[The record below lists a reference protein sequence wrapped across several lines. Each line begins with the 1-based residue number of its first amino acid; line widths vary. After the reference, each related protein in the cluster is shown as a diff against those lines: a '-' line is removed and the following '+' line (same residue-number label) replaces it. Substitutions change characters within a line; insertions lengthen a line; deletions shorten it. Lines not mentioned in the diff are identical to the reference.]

1 MNEYLCSLKNP
12 SEEYRGHPFWSW
24 NDKLVPEELRRQIRS
39 MKAAG
44 LGGFFMHARG
54 GLETEYMSDDWFDC
68 VCACVDEAKK
78 EHMEAWAYDEDGWPS
93 GFAGGEVTALGD
105 EYHVRYI
112 ECTKIDAAAA
122 KENPDTVLAGLSGQ
136 LCGIYAISASGHY
149 RYFEK
154 SLSEAVDFSDGDGE
168 IYAVCNCSNPYY
180 VDLLNP
186 CVVRAFID
194 STYEKY
200 ASRLGGD
207 FGGKTMPG
215 FFTDE
220 PQLANRGVP
229 WSYILPAEFEKA
241 NGYDPTPS
249 LICLFFDVLGAE
261 KFRYDF
267 WSVVSRLYTE
277 SFGKQIYDWC
287 NAHNCRFTGHAMAED
302 NLAAQMRFTGGV
314 MPLYQYM
321 HTPGVDW
328 LGRNIAS
335 PIIPKQVGSAAA
347 QCGRRH
353 VLTESFALTGWDVS
367 LRELKWIA
375 EWQFLNG
382 VNLVCAHL
390 EGYTIRGLRKRDYP
404 CTIFEQSPWW
414 DDYKI
419 FNDYISRL
427 GKLLSDGCEI
437 ADTLLLH
444 PMRSA
449 WISKGERLSALDRDF
464 ERVTRML
471 TGMHVGYHFGDETLI
486 HNLGRVERGRF
497 IIGERSYSRV
507 ILPSLET
514 LAEDTYLL
522 LSDFAAQGGR
532 IFSAGALPYRINGRY
547 DSRLKALNDVII
559 ALPDDRELAN
569 GILEAENMKLCSIY
583 GENGEDF
590 DVNVTA
596 RTFDDGHN
604 TAYFAANLDRS
615 HTHTVTMAIK
625 TDSPAIGFRLET
637 LKAYTLSSRRCGGV
651 EYISLTLAPMQSVII
666 LTGDDI
672 PDVMQREYD
681 AAPLALGK
689 SWTVDTAKSELN
701 ALTLD
706 YAQYS
711 TGTLTEKESGRGVE
725 ITFGE
730 FGEAKPVLGIM
741 DELLAARA
749 NVPLRLRYNFEVSPD
764 FDTQSE
770 MYLICEYGGR
780 GWRIEVNGHEVRH
793 DLVSWW
799 RDRSFKKINITGLCA
814 AGHNEIVITGAFA
827 QKQKVYDVLF
837 GENVLETERNKL
849 TFDTEIESVYL
860 LGDFGLRSE
869 SPFTRGERRALY
881 TDGGFTVVP
890 RTTELSHGELTE
902 QGYPFFSGKITLRQ
916 NVFIDR
922 ITGHIKLALPRPSAC
937 TVRVYVNGVKADT
950 LVWDAYETDITRL
963 VREGDNDIAL
973 ELVIGNRN
981 LLGPH
986 HNPRGESYAVT
997 TTSFGPNGNY
1007 SPDSWRDRYC
1017 FVSIGL

>member
-1 MNEYLCSLKNP
+1 MTEFLCSLKNP

-24 NDKLVPEELRRQIRS
+24 NDKLVPDELRRQIRS

-54 GLETEYMSDDWFDC
+54 GLETEYMSDDWFGC
-68 VCACVDEAKK
+68 VSACVDEAKK

-112 ECTKIDAAAA
+112 ECHKIDCQAA
-122 KENPDTVLAGLSGQ
+122 KADAQSVLASLPGT
-136 LCGIYAISASGHY
+136 LCGIYTVSASGHY

-154 SLSEAVDFSDGDGE
+154 SLAEAVDFCSDGGS
-168 IYAVCNCSNPYY
+168 IYAVCHDSNPYY

-186 CVVRAFID
+186 KVVRAFID

-200 ASRLGGD
+200 ADKLGSD

-229 WSYILPAEFEKA
+229 WSYILPEEFGKTH
-241 NGYDPTPS
+241 GYDPTPS
-249 LICLFFDVLGAE
+249 LICLFYDVLGAE

-287 NAHNCRFTGHAMAED
+287 GAHNCRFTGHAMAED
-302 NLAAQMRFTGGV
+302 NLASQMRFTGGV
-314 MPLYQYM
+314 MPLYEYM
-321 HTPGVDW
+321 HVPGVDW
-328 LGRNIAS
+328 LGRHIAS

-367 LRELKWIA
+367 LAELKWIA

-427 GKLLSDGCEI
+427 GKLLADGNEI
-437 ADTLLLH
+437 AGTLLLH

-449 WISKGERLSALDRDF
+449 WISSGEKLASLDRDF
-464 ERVTRML
+464 ERTARML
-471 TGMHVGYHFGDETLI
+471 SGMHVGYHFGDETII
-486 HNLGRVERGRF
+486 HNLGHIDGGRF
-497 IIGERSYSRV
+497 IIGEREYTRV

-514 LAEDTYLL
+514 LSEETYALL
-522 LSDFAAQGGR
+522 VEFASHGGK
-532 IFSAGALPYRINGRY
+532 IFSAGTLPYRINGRY

-559 ALPDDRELAN
+559 PLPSDPELAD
-569 GILEAENMKLCSIY
+569 GIITSENMKLCSIC
-583 GENGEDF
+583 GDGGEDA
-590 DVNVTA
+590 DINVTA
-596 RTFDDGHN
+596 RTFDDGRN
-604 TAYFAANLDRS
+604 TAYFAANLDREHS
-615 HTHTVTMAIK
+615 HRVTMAIK
-625 TDSPAIGFRLET
+625 TDYPVTGYRLET
-637 LKAYTLSSRRCGGV
+637 LKAYTPDSRREDGV
-651 EYISLTLAPMQSVII
+651 EYISLELAPMQSVII

-681 AAPLALGK
+681 ALPLKLGK
-689 SWTVDTAKSELN
+689 KWEIDAAKSELN

-706 YAQYS
+706 YAAYAL
-711 TGTLTEKESGRGVE
+711 GTLTEKENGRGVE
-725 ITFGE
+725 ITFGD
-730 FGEAKPVLGIM
+730 FGDAKPVLGIM

-749 NVPLRLRYNFEVSPD
+749 NVPLRLRYTFEVSED
-764 FDTQSE
+764 FDTGRE
-770 MYLICEYGGR
+770 MYLVCEYAR
-780 GWRIEVNGHEVRH
+780 GWRIEVNGREVRH

-799 RDRSFKKINITGLCA
+799 RDRSFKKINITGLCR
-814 AGHNEIVITGAFA
+814 AGHNEITVTGAFA

-849 TFDTEIESVYL
+849 TFDTEIESMYL
-860 LGDFGLRSE
+860 LGDFGVRSE
-869 SPFTRGERRALY
+869 APYTRGARRALF
-881 TDGGFTVVP
+881 TDGGFTVGP
-890 RTTELSHGELTE
+890 RSLTLTHGELVT
-902 QGYPFFSGKITLRQ
+902 QGYPFFSGNITLKQ

-922 ITGHIKLALPRPSAC
+922 ITSHVKLSLPRPNAC
-937 TVRVYVNGVKADT
+937 AVRVHINGVLADT
-950 LVWDAYETDITRL
+950 LVWDAYETDVTRFI
-963 VREGDNDIAL
+963 REGDNEIAL
-973 ELVIGNRN
+973 ELIIGNRN
-981 LLGPH
+981 LFGPH
-986 HNPRGESYAVT
+986 HNPQGESYSVT

-1007 SPDSWRDRYC
+1007 SPDSWRSRYC
-1017 FVSIGL
+1017 FVTTGI